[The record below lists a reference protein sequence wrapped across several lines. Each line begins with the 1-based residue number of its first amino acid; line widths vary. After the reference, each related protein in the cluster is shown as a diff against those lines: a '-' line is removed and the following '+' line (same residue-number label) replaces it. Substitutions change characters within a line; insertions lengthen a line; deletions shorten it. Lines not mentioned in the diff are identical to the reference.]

1 MRIGILGGGQLGR
14 MMALAGYPLGMR
26 FRFFDPS
33 PVATAGQVGELISAQ
48 YDDMDALRRFASG
61 LDVITFEFENVPAEV
76 AQQLEHLVPV
86 RPGPNALEIAQD
98 RLSEK
103 RFFQKLGFDV
113 PTFAAVDTRSG
124 LRDALKE
131 IGLPAVLKTRREGYD
146 GKGQAVIRQW
156 SEVDTAWDKVTGPGL
171 ILEAFVPFE
180 RELSIIGVRGLNGSV
195 RTWPLVENEHRD
207 GILARTIAPAPTL
220 TPQLQ
225 ELADSC
231 ITAAMN
237 ELDYVG
243 VLAIEL
249 FQVDGNLLI
258 NEMAPRVHNSGHW
271 TLDGAETS
279 QFENH
284 LRAIAGLP
292 PGSTEP
298 TGSSMMLNLIG
309 AVPNRRD
316 LLAIDGLHLHL
327 YGKEPRPGRKLG
339 HVTICAPTPTAL
351 ESRLASFVDRLH

>member
-14 MMALAGYPLGMR
+14 MLALAGYPLGMR

-33 PVATAGQVGELISAQ
+33 PIATAGQVGELISAS
-48 YDDMDALRRFASG
+48 YEDFDALKRFASG
-61 LDVITFEFENVPAEV
+61 LDVITFEFENVPAQV
-76 AQQLEHLVPV
+76 AHQLELLAPV
-86 RPGPNALEIAQD
+86 RPGANALEVAQD

-113 PTFAAVDTRSG
+113 PPFEPVDTRSG
-124 LRDALKE
+124 LRAALE
-131 IGLPAVLKTRREGYD
+131 QIGLPAVLKTRREGYD
-146 GKGQAVIRQW
+146 GKGQVVIRHW
-156 SEVDTAWDKVTGPGL
+156 SEVDAAWDRLIGPGL
-171 ILEAFVPFE
+171 ILEGFVPFE
-180 RELSIIGVRGLNGSV
+180 RELSIVGVRALNGQV
-195 RTWPLVENEHRD
+195 RTYPLVENEHRD
-207 GILARTIAPAPTL
+207 GILARTIAPAPAL

-225 ELADSC
+225 EVADAC

-237 ELDYVG
+237 QLEYVG
-243 VLAIEL
+243 VMAIEL
-249 FQVDGNLLI
+249 FQVGGKLLI

-271 TLDGAETS
+271 TIDGAETS

-284 LRAIAGLP
+284 LRAVAGLP

-309 AVPNRRD
+309 TVPKRRD

-339 HVTICAPTPTAL
+339 HVTICAPTPSAL
-351 ESRLASFVDRLH
+351 ESRLATFIDRLH